1 MHHGQSAAPKR
12 ILRIR
17 QVCEKTG
24 MSRAWIYGSVK
35 SGCFPAPLK
44 LGVRSIG
51 WEEQG
56 IDDWISSRV
65 QREVGNG

>member
-1 MHHGQSAAPKR
+1 
-12 ILRIR
+12 
-17 QVCEKTG
+17 